1 MAGKLSFSIAIN
13 LLTENFK
20 KGASK
25 VQSMFAKMKGSVLGF
40 AAVLGIG
47 GASLRSFIETTA
59 GFEAAVSKLSAIL
72 GTTPDQIKALTDNA
86 KKLGET
92 TKYTA
97 AEATNL
103 QTELAKLGFTKN
115 EILSATESVLKFAQA
130 TDAGLAEAAALAGA
144 ALRMFGA
151 EASESK
157 RYVSAMS
164 IATTKS
170 ALSFAY
176 LRDALPTVGPVAK
189 AFNFEIEDTLT
200 LLGKLADSGFDA
212 SSAATATRNILLNL
226 ADSGGKLATAL
237 GGPVKTLPEL
247 VSGLQKLK
255 DKGVDLNTT
264 LQLTDKRSVAAF
276 NAFLQSADKI
286 APLREAITDVEG
298 DLDQMAST
306 MGDNVKGA
314 MAGLGSAWEALMIK
328 LSENTN
334 GPLKDMI
341 NWFTG
346 LLRDLKS
353 GFSGVMA
360 FVITLISGKLI
371 QVIGG
376 FFKTQWAFIT
386 TTVNKAK
393 IAEEQKLLLTQK
405 RIEAGKVLEATKTA
419 YETTENGKRLASK
432 SQLAKAEKALNAASL
447 AEKRAIDAAKVASD
461 KAAALQTTS
470 IWGKTA
476 NTIKLA
482 WAKVAITLKSLWSA
496 VWPMAL
502 ITAISMV
509 VGKLYNM
516 YTEAKRIKNIF
527 SEYKAEVE
535 KVGNTQEVVM
545 LKTQLSIMNDKKKS
559 LNEINNAQTQLQK
572 MLGVENK
579 SQEELNKLIAKRV
592 QLLEETAK
600 AQYYANKIPEIENN
614 NKELSK
620 RFKEDYGGKEGYSM
634 DDMVKTISDYGYL
647 DKSGLPMG
655 FRTKFGLNG
664 TETGIRNGLDE
675 YMENLRSLSDA
686 REGIKKAQI
695 KANALAGNTGGN
707 GNNDPDQTEL
717 QKQQER
723 YAQSLRELS
732 ARKEVEKLTTDQ
744 YNKAYDELNR
754 KSLIEAKSSDDKAV
768 LNSKYIKLLQDKV
781 DNPLYKEDK
790 VQIELAK
797 VEKEYQT
804 SVSLAK
810 TKLDKKLISEE
821 EYRQA
826 LIDAAMAAANSAI
839 SIEGV
844 GDAADEL
851 IKRMQGVVGENMEK
865 SFQMPKLRQ
874 RDTTFDYKKTDTDKL
889 SEKVDIWIEYRDNL
903 KEKLNGVKD
912 KTSDLA
918 KEIQEEL
925 NNAIRNTDDLETALK
940 IAQVKQ
946 DVEDFSKELNEGL
959 YSGVKNIASSSDRM
973 VSAFE
978 SLRDVMNDVDA
989 SGWERI
995 MAVWNAMTNT
1005 IDGLMSIIKTIETL
1019 TELTNKLARAKEAE
1033 AAIDTATTATK
1044 VTNKTAETTAEITA
1058 LGTQTAAEVTASTAK
1073 TTAASVEMAAKSTA
1087 AYAYIPFAGPALAA
1101 AQIAT
1106 MQALIAAA
1114 AIPKFASGG
1123 IVTGGPS
1130 SGDKILARVNAGEM
1144 ILNGSQQSN
1153 LFDAINSGQ
1162 LGGNKTLS
1170 STVTTKVRSKDLIL
1184 TINNELKSQG
1194 KKPIS

>member
-20 KGASK
+20 KGTSQ

-47 GASLRSFIETTA
+47 GASLRGFIETTA

-176 LRDALPTVGPVAK
+176 LRDALSTVGPVAK
-189 AFNFEIEDTLT
+189 AFDFEIEDTLA

-286 APLREAITDVEG
+286 TPLRDAITGVEG
-298 DLDQMAST
+298 DLDKMAST

-314 MAGLGSAWEALMIK
+314 MAGLASAWEALMIK

-353 GFSGVMA
+353 GFSGLVA
-360 FVITLISGKLI
+360 FIVTLVSGKLLAAI
-371 QVIGG
+371 VGYFMKFSKLID
-376 FFKTQWAFIT
+376 T
-386 TTVNKAK
+386 TLNKAK
-393 IAEEQKLLLTQK
+393 VAEEQKLLLTQK
-405 RIEAGKVLEATKTA
+405 RIETEKAYEATLTQ
-419 YETTENGKRLASK
+419 YNTIENGKRLATK
-432 SQLAKAEKALNAASL
+432 KELNKAVRALNVAEL
-447 AEKRAIDAAKVASD
+447 AEKRAIDNAKVASD
-461 KAAALQTTS
+461 NAASVKTTTIFGKAA
-470 IWGKTA
+470 K
-476 NTIKLA
+476 TIKLA
-482 WAKVAITLKSLWSA
+482 WASVAMTLKSLWSA

-502 ITAISMV
+502 ITAIATV
-509 VGKLYNM
+509 VGKLVNM
-516 YTEAKRIKNIF
+516 RKEAKRVKNIF
-527 SEYKAEVE
+527 ADYKKELEAA
-535 KVGNTQEVVM
+535 GNPQEVTRM
-545 LKTQLSIMNDKKKS
+545 QTLLNIMNDRKKS
-559 LNEINNAQTQLQK
+559 QNEINAAQSELQK
-572 MLGVENK
+572 LVGKETK
-579 SQEELNKLIAKRV
+579 SQDELNKLVKDRIA
-592 QLLEETAK
+592 LLKEAALAEAAFSTVGEYTERNAKLAVDSGLKPEQMERLAKLYSGRTTSKENYHYYLK
-600 AQYYANKIPEIENN
+600 AQYEEKAKAG
-614 NKELSK
+614 NKELDWYEIEK
-620 RFKEDYGGKEGYSM
+620 RYPEYLKNSEVIEDSM
-634 DDMVKTISDYGYL
+634 RRAGEHQTKAITIAPPPPPG
-647 DKSGLPMG
+647 
-655 FRTKFGLNG
+655 
-664 TETGIRNGLDE
+664 
-675 YMENLRSLSDA
+675 
-686 REGIKKAQI
+686 
-695 KANALAGNTGGN
+695 
-707 GNNDPDQTEL
+707 DPEQTEL

-723 YAQSLRELS
+723 YTQSLRELN

-790 VQIELAK
+790 VQVELAK

-826 LIDAAMAAANSAI
+826 IIDAAIAATNSAI

-844 GDAADEL
+844 GDAADDL
-851 IKRMQGVVGENMEK
+851 IKRMQGVVGENMAK

-874 RDTTFDYKKTDTDKL
+874 RDTTFDYKKTETDKL
-889 SEKVDIWIEYRDNL
+889 SEKVDVWIEYRDNL

-918 KEIQEEL
+918 KEIQDEL
-925 NNAIRNTDDLETALK
+925 NTAIRNTDDFEKALK

-946 DVEDFSKELNEGL
+946 DVADFSKELNEGL

-978 SLRDVMNDVDA
+978 NLRDVMNDVDA

-995 MAVWNAMTNT
+995 MAIWNAMINAV
-1005 IDGLMSIIKTIETL
+1005 DSFNSIIHTIES
-1019 TELTNKLARAKEAE
+1019 
-1033 AAIDTATTATK
+1033 
-1044 VTNKTAETTAEITA
+1044 ITA
-1058 LGTQTAAEVTASTAK
+1058 LSKKLSGAKEQQKSLEKSALSTVGSKAAEIAAIQVATEIEIQASQRK
-1073 TTAASVEMAAKSTA
+1073 TEAATGEMAAKSTA
-1087 AYAYIPFAGPALAA
+1087 AYAGIPYVGVALAA
-1101 AQIAT
+1101 AQIVAMT
-1106 MQALIAAA
+1106 AMIEAAKQKA
-1114 AIPKFASGG
+1114 PGYNSGG
-1123 IVTGGPS
+1123 IYLGGTS
-1130 SGDKILARVNAGEM
+1130 FGDKGLARLNKGEM
-1144 ILNGSQQSN
+1144 ILNMSQQAN

-1162 LGGNKTLS
+1162 MGGSGKQILNIGFDRIRGSDIYLS
-1170 STVTTKVRSKDLIL
+1170 LKNHMKST
-1184 TINNELKSQG
+1184 G
-1194 KKPIS
+1194 KKL

>member
-1 MAGKLSFSIAIN
+1 MGKKLSFAIAIN

-47 GASLRSFIETTA
+47 GASLRGFIETTA

-144 ALRMFGA
+144 AIRMFGA

-189 AFNFEIEDTLT
+189 AFNFEIEDTLA

-247 VSGLQKLK
+247 VAGLQKLK

-286 APLREAITDVEG
+286 TPLRDAITGVEG

-314 MAGLGSAWEALMIK
+314 MAGLGSAWEALLIK

-341 NWFTG
+341 NWFTS

-353 GFSGVMA
+353 GFSGVVA
-360 FVITLISGKLI
+360 FVIALISGKLLQSI
-371 QVIGG
+371 VA
-376 FFKTQWAFIT
+376 FF
-386 TTVNKAK
+386 AK
-393 IAEEQKLLLTQK
+393 GNAVLNDSVVKYKLAEEQKLTATQK
-405 RIEAGKVLEATKTA
+405 RIAAEDVYTKTYIA
-419 YETTENGKRLASK
+419 HETRQNGKRLASAAQLNK
-432 SQLAKAEKALNAASL
+432 SLTALEAAKL
-447 AEKRAIDAAKVASD
+447 AEKRAFDAASVAST
-461 KAAALQTTS
+461 KAAAVQSMSAWQRSNAILLS
-470 IWGKTA
+470 GWK
-476 NTIKLA
+476 KL
-482 WAKVAITLKSLWSA
+482 AITLKSLWSTL
-496 VWPMAL
+496 WPMAL
-502 ITAISMV
+502 LTAIGAVIGKMV
-509 VGKLYNM
+509 NM
-516 YTEAKRIKNIF
+516 YKEAKRVKNIF
-527 SEYKAEVE
+527 TDYQKGLEVA
-535 KVGNTQEVVM
+535 GNTQEVARM
-545 LKTQLSIMNDKKKS
+545 QTLLNIMNDRKKS
-559 LNEINNAQTQLQK
+559 QNEINAAQSELQK
-572 MLGVENK
+572 LVGKETK
-579 SQEELNKLIAKRV
+579 SQDELNKLVKDRIA
-592 QLLEETAK
+592 LLKEAALAEAAFSTVGEYTERNAKLAVDSGLKPEQMERLAKLYSGRTTSKENYHYYLK
-600 AQYYANKIPEIENN
+600 AQYEEKAKAG
-614 NKELSK
+614 NKELNWYEIEE
-620 RFKEDYGGKEGYSM
+620 RFPEYLKNLEVVEDSTRRAGEHQAK
-634 DDMVKTISDYGYL
+634 
-647 DKSGLPMG
+647 
-655 FRTKFGLNG
+655 
-664 TETGIRNGLDE
+664 
-675 YMENLRSLSDA
+675 A
-686 REGIKKAQI
+686 IKI
-695 KANALAGNTGGN
+695 VSPPPP
-707 GNNDPDQTEL
+707 DPDQTEL

-723 YAQSLRELS
+723 YAQSLRELN

-754 KSLIEAKSSDDKAV
+754 KSLIEAKTSDDKAV

-925 NNAIRNTDDLETALK
+925 NNAIRNTDDLGTALK

-978 SLRDVMNDVDA
+978 NLRDVMNDVDS

-1005 IDGLMSIIKTIETL
+1005 IDGIMSICKTIETL

-1033 AAIDTATTATK
+1033 ATIDKVAADEKVVNAAKGAAATIAETQVEKSAATTE
-1044 VTNKTAETTAEITA
+1044 V
-1058 LGTQTAAEVTASTAK
+1058 AANTAK
-1073 TTAASVEMAAKSTA
+1073 GASAAGASAAKL
-1087 AYAYIPFAGPALAA
+1087 PFPWNIVAIGGA
-1101 AQIAT
+1101 
-1106 MQALIAAA
+1106 IAAA
-1114 AIPKFASGG
+1114 IAAFAVIPKFAGGG

-1144 ILNGSQQSN
+1144 ILNGRQQSN
-1153 LFDAINSGQ
+1153 LFEAINSGKI
-1162 LGGNKTLS
+1162 GS
-1170 STVTTKVRSKDLIL
+1170 SQGQSVHIGFDKVRGSDIYLS
-1184 TINNELKSQG
+1184 LKNYMKSTG
-1194 KKPIS
+1194 KKL